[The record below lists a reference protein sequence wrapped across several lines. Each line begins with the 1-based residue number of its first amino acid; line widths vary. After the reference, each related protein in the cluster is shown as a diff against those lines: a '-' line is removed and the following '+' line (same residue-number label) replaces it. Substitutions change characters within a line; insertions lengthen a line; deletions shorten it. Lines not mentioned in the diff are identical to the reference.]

1 MRLRA
6 HLLGVGL
13 VLGGLGVAAHAQQEP
28 PQQPQVRVPVIAV
41 RLPVTV
47 RDARGDLAL
56 DLGPDDFRVYD
67 NGVLQQIE
75 HFDIGGDPLSVV
87 LVAETSSRVEPLLD
101 AIRRS
106 GIVFA
111 ETVVGATGEGAV
123 VAFDDTVRL
132 VQPFTTDRDRLE
144 KAVKELKVGGS
155 GVRLYD
161 GLSYAIRLLEHRPAN
176 RRRAV
181 VAVSE
186 SVDTGSEEKLGNIL
200 REAQLANVAIYTV
213 GLSTTAALLR
223 SRPAQAGPPQLGPP
237 GTFGRP
243 GVPGVPQTP
252 TTEAQ
257 LSSNVDLRALI
268 AWLVEKG
275 LNLVTPQALA
285 VASEGTGG
293 DHVST
298 FRERSIE
305 QALDRIGGELHAQ
318 YTLAYELPSAGNY
331 GYHEI
336 RVEVTHPGYQV
347 RTRPGYFLAPPSSSD
362 APH

>member
-1 MRLRA
+1 MDRRLRA
-6 HLLGVGL
+6 LAVAGL
-13 VLGGLGVAAHAQQEP
+13 IWATTPAQLHSQQTP
-28 PQQPQVRVPVIAV
+28 QPQVRVPVVAV

-47 RDARGDLAL
+47 RDARGELAL

-101 AIRRS
+101 AVRRS
-106 GIVFA
+106 GIIFA
-111 ETVVGATGEGAV
+111 ETIVGQNGEGAV
-123 VAFDDTVRL
+123 IAFDDDVR
-132 VQPFTTDRDRLE
+132 VVEPFTTDHDRLE
-144 KAVKELKVGGS
+144 KAVRGLKAGGS

-161 GLSYAIRLLEHRPAN
+161 ALSSAIRLLEHRPAN

-186 SVDTGSEEKLGNIL
+186 SMDFGSEEKLGNVL

-213 GLSTTAALLR
+213 GLSTTAAQFR
-223 SRPAQAGPPQLGPP
+223 ARPGQAGPPTLGPP

-257 LSSNVDLRALI
+257 LSPNVDIRALI
-268 AWLVEKG
+268 AWLVQKG
-275 LNLVTPQALA
+275 LNLVTPQALS

-293 DHVST
+293 DHIST

-305 QALDRIGGELHAQ
+305 QAMDRIGGELHAQ

-347 RTRPGYFLAPPSSSD
+347 RTRPGYFLVPPSGGD
-362 APH
+362 APQR